1 MVDRPMPIVNNCIH
15 GGLRNRFPRLKMF
28 LNRHRGSTM
37 MVHHQVKFRPSLN
50 CFAHRDVT
58 RHTAAI
64 FLEPWR
70 IGNPNE
76 NRFLGLLNGPRE
88 NRPQSVDRLANSR
101 RVGMNRHSSLES
113 CGRCRQVYR

>member
-37 MVHHQVKFRPSLN
+37 MVHHQVKFRASLN
-50 CFAHRDVT
+50 CFTHRDVT

-70 IGNPNE
+70 IGSSNE
-76 NRFLGLLNGPRE
+76 NRSLGLLNGHEGKSAAVR
-88 NRPQSVDRLANSR
+88 RLIGQLTAR
-101 RVGMNRHSSLES
+101 RDEPAFEP
-113 CGRCRQVYR
+113 